1 MSDPHQPGE
10 PYQQPPQQPY
20 GPGPYQQPYGP
31 GPYQQPY
38 GPGPYQQPSGSGP
51 GQAPYGWAPKQP
63 EHPSATTAMVLGIVG
78 LVGVLLCGGLTL
90 VVSPFAW
97 VIGGRAL
104 REIDSEPGR
113 YGGREM
119 ASAGRV
125 MGIVGT
131 GLLALGV
138 VAVLAFLALVLGV
151 ATTSP

>member
-1 MSDPHQPGE
+1 MSDPNQPGE
-10 PYQQPPQQPY
+10 PYQQPSQQ
-20 GPGPYQQPYGP
+20 PYQQPYGP

-38 GPGPYQQPSGSGP
+38 GPGYQQPYQPGP
-51 GQAPYGWAPKQP
+51 GQSPYNWAPKPP
-63 EHPSATTAMVLGIVG
+63 EHPSATTAMVLGIIG
-78 LVGVLLCGGLTL
+78 LVGILMCGGLTL

-104 REIDSEPGR
+104 REIDAEPGR

-138 VAVLAFLALVLGV
+138 VIGLAFLALVVGV

>member
-1 MSDPHQPGE
+1 MSGSDPGDHPQTPP
-10 PYQQPPQQPY
+10 PYQQ
-20 GPGPYQQPYGP
+20 
-31 GPYQQPY
+31 
-38 GPGPYQQPSGSGP
+38 GP
-51 GQAPYGWAPKQP
+51 GQPAYSWAPKAP
-63 EHPSATTAMVLGIVG
+63 EHPSATTAMVLGIIG
-78 LVGVLLCGGLTL
+78 LVGILFCGGITL

-104 REIDSEPGR
+104 REIDAEPGR

-131 GLLALGV
+131 GLLVL
-138 VAVLAFLALVLGV
+138 AVLIVLAVIGLFVGV

>member
-1 MSDPHQPGE
+1 MSDPNQPGE
-10 PYQQPPQQPY
+10 PYQQP
-20 GPGPYQQPYGP
+20 YQQPY
-31 GPYQQPY
+31 QRV
-38 GPGPYQQPSGSGP
+38 P
-51 GQAPYGWAPKQP
+51 GQPAYAWAPKAP
-63 EHPSATTAMVLGIVG
+63 EHPSATTAMVLGIIG
-78 LVGVLLCGGLTL
+78 LVGILFCGGITL

-104 REIDSEPGR
+104 REIDAEPGR

-131 GLLALGV
+131 GLLVL
-138 VAVLAFLALVLGV
+138 AVLIVLAVIGLFVGV